1 MNKVLILFAHPRFEK
16 SKYNRALLAG
26 VDQIEGVTLNDLYE
40 QYPDLH
46 IDVDRE
52 KSLLTAHDALIWH
65 FPLHLY
71 GAPALLKEWMDVVLE
86 YGWAHGRKD
95 GALTGKTALVAL
107 TAGGARD
114 SYARGQH
121 NRFTLREF
129 LVGFEQTAALCKM
142 FYLPPFAVHGTHR
155 LTDRQLDEQVRIYHQ
170 LLRRMV
176 AEGLWAESVRQYDY
190 LNDWLLSAEGLFES

>member
-16 SKYNRALLAG
+16 SRYNRALLAG
-26 VDQIEGVTLNDLYE
+26 VDKIEGVTLNDLYE

-52 KSLLTAHDALIWH
+52 KSLLTAHDTLIWH
-65 FPLHLY
+65 FPLYMY

-86 YGWAHGRKD
+86 YGWAHGSKG
-95 GALTGKTALVAL
+95 GALAGKTALVAL

-114 SYARGQH
+114 SYAPGQH

-129 LVGFEQTAALCKM
+129 LVGFEQAAALCGM
-142 FYLPPFAVHGTHR
+142 VYLPPFAVHGTHL
-155 LTDRQLDEQVRIYHQ
+155 LTRRQLDEHVLLYHQ
-170 LLRRMV
+170 FLGRM
-176 AEGLWAESVRQYDY
+176 AAGGLPAESVRPYDY
-190 LNDWLLSAEGLFES
+190 LNDWLLSAEGRFET